1 MSTARPYSKTYH
13 GRAKPYGEQ
22 GLIKAF
28 PTETDKSGR
37 IKEWA
42 KSETFN
48 AK

>member
-22 GLIKAF
+22 GLKAF
-28 PTETDKSGR
+28 PTETDKSGW
-37 IKEWA
+37 IKKWA